1 MNTWSSVLCMLL
13 GALLIVGAF
22 GLDVRERRTRRQR

>member
-1 MNTWSSVLCMLL
+1 MNTWGAILCLLL

-22 GLDVRERRTRRQR
+22 GLDVREKHTRRRP